1 MRTPAK
7 NSQPFAQ
14 LNLVHEDI
22 TDVAHS
28 LVAALGGAKIVGPRL
43 FPKKTPEAAA
53 RILLDCL
60 NPNRDHDIGAE
71 GLVTLLRWAR
81 EQGVHLGFA
90 WLCEELSYASPQ
102 PIEPEDVRAELQQRF
117 LTGVEE
123 LKQLAKRLER

>member
-1 MRTPAK
+1 MRTSAK

-14 LNLVHEDI
+14 LNLVHEDV

-53 RILLDCL
+53 RVLLDCL

-81 EQGVHLGFA
+81 EQGIHLGFA
-90 WLCEELSYASPQ
+90 WLCDELSYATPV
-102 PIEPEDVRAELQQRF
+102 PIEPEDVRAELQRQF
-117 LTGVEE
+117 TDGVKQLE
-123 LKQLAKRLER
+123 QLAKRLQR